1 MSKGRLKDLDVLI
14 DELSIFTNINPDS
27 MISCNRA
34 AESLRLDSNWEEDYV
49 YFTLRNK
56 SSSYN
61 FENHLRHI
69 RNTLING
76 D

>member
-14 DELSIFTNINPDS
+14 DELSIFANINPDS
-27 MISCNRA
+27 LISCNRA
-34 AESLRLDSNWEEDYV
+34 AESLRLDSREEEDYV
-49 YFTLRNK
+49 YFSLRSK
-56 SSSYN
+56 SSDFN